1 MRINMKKEMN
11 SITKMSQEEFKS
23 ACIKTAAMLNIPVEE
38 VIEEAEKRLNKA
50 GVEVEKNDNT
60 ESLSFNE
67 RYAAL
72 LKSKLNKDD
81 I

>member
-1 MRINMKKEMN
+1 MKKEMN

-23 ACIKTAAMLNIPVEE
+23 ACIKTAAMLNIPVEK

-50 GVEVEKNDNT
+50 GVEVEKSDNT
-60 ESLSFNE
+60 DNNVQLTFNE
-67 RYAAL
+67 KYAAL

-81 I
+81 V

>member
-1 MRINMKKEMN
+1 MKKEMN

-23 ACIKTAAMLNIPVEE
+23 ACIKTAAMLNIPVEK

-50 GVEVEKNDNT
+50 GVEVEKEEVVNT
-60 ESLSFNE
+60 TLTFNE

-72 LKSKLNKDD
+72 LKSKLNKDNV
-81 I
+81 

>member
-1 MRINMKKEMN
+1 MKKEMN

-23 ACIKTAAMLNIPVEE
+23 ACIKTAAMLNIPVEK

-50 GVEVEKNDNT
+50 GVEVEKSDNT
-60 ESLSFNE
+60 DTLTFNE

-72 LKSKLNKDD
+72 LKSKLNKDNV
-81 I
+81 

>member
-1 MRINMKKEMN
+1 MKKEMN

>member
-1 MRINMKKEMN
+1 MKKEMN

-72 LKSKLNKDD
+72 LKSKLNKDNV
-81 I
+81 